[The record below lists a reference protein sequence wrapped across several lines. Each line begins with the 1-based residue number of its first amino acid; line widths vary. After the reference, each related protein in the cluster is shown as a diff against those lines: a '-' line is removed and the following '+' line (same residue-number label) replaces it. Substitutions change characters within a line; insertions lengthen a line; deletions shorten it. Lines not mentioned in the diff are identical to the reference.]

1 MREELLRQA
10 EAELENRRM
19 KNEEAD
25 RQRTERIRREA
36 PEIAALADERQ
47 EMIYGSLRGIL
58 AGKKTAEDLP
68 EKMAAVN
75 AKIREA
81 LRKRGWP
88 AMTGRPLKTTTKPC
102 FPPSR
107 RRGRASP
114 SGR

>member
-58 AGKKTAEDLP
+58 AGQKTAEDLP

-75 AKIREA
+75 ARIREA

-88 AMTGRPLKTTTKPC
+88 ENALEPAYGCLSCLMYFAATAL
-102 FPPSR
+102 S
-107 RRGRASP
+107 SY
-114 SGR
+114 SS